1 MKWIAFFL
9 CVVLSSVI
17 NAQSINRQ
25 NYAKQINR
33 LREVEI
39 NRELPDGAIKPAK
52 EYYDAWKAWLSF
64 TGQKRVRNTSWLPLG
79 VDTWQNGSYGF
90 SPGNGRL
97 NVIAVDPQDSLTL
110 YVGSPTGGVWK
121 TTNGGENWSTSMQNF
136 AWIGVSAIAV
146 DPQNSAHVIV
156 GTGDRDLFTTT
167 GGGIYESY
175 DYGETWSEA
184 GLNEINCRVNKI
196 IINPENPSVIFAA
209 SSDGVYR
216 SVDAAQTWSLV
227 YDEEEIK
234 TLLYHPTDTSI
245 VYGAASVFIRSSNG
259 GFSFED
265 TVIGDNPV
273 RLELAVTPNQPD
285 LLYVLEAN
293 YASRFGSLQR
303 SLDAGLTFETMSNSP
318 NILGTSETGDS
329 YDGQA
334 SYDLAIVVSPENPD
348 HIIAGGVNAW
358 RSEDAGQTWIL
369 SSEYHYEDGA
379 LDYTHADIHYF
390 LNVESRIF
398 CASDGGLF
406 VTDNDGVSWSD
417 LSAGLNIS
425 EIYRLDVCNT
435 LGERVIIG
443 TQDNGTNL
451 LVDGNWTHVFG
462 ADGQASLL
470 NPENPDMVFWSIQ
483 NGSMYRTD
491 NNFADYQMISPASN
505 GAWTT
510 PLVMKAGSPNELYAG
525 YTKVYRTLNYGDN
538 WDAIS
543 PNLGGQF
550 SNLRVLE
557 VAPTN
562 SNYIYAAVGLNLYVT
577 QNAGL
582 NWDTIVMDASVVDLA
597 VSKTNPEH
605 IYIVTTSW
613 DSGVLFSEDAG
624 LSFTD
629 ITDGTE
635 NLGLRCIETS
645 QNLNGTVFV
654 GTENTVL
661 YRDTIENVW
670 FSLDEGLPAV
680 YVRDLKF
687 ESVGDKLYAG
697 TYGRGVWSY
706 DLASF
711 VSKEKHDY
719 LSGYTVYPNP
729 SNGVF
734 LLEGFINASDAEVCC
749 LDELGRK
756 LNVKVDYASKQTLK
770 ISVKNNFTGAFYIR
784 IKENEK
790 EPVFR
795 KGVIQKR

>member
-1 MKWIAFFL
+1 MKWIVFIFCFSFSGL
-9 CVVLSSVI
+9 L
-17 NAQSINRQ
+17 NAQSSEKKAYTKQMNR
-25 NYAKQINR
+25 Y
-33 LREVEI
+33 REIAI
-39 NRELPDGAIKPAK
+39 NRELPDGTYTLAK
-52 EYYDAWKAWLSF
+52 DYFVAWQDWLALAD
-64 TGQKRVRNTSWLPLG
+64 QRRIRNTNWLPLG
-79 VDTWQNGSYGF
+79 VSAWQNGSYGF

-97 NVIAVDPQDSLTL
+97 NVVAVDPQDSLTL

-121 TTNGGENWSTSMQNF
+121 TTNGGENWTASMQNF

-146 DPQNSAHVIV
+146 DPQNSAHLLV
-156 GTGDRDLFTTT
+156 GTGDRDLFVTT
-167 GGGIYESY
+167 GGGIYESF
-175 DYGETWSEA
+175 DYGETWTEA
-184 GLNEINCRVNKI
+184 GLNDANCRVNKI
-196 IINPENPSVIFAA
+196 IINPENSNVLLAA

-216 SVDAAQTWSLV
+216 SVDAAQNWSLI
-227 YDEEEIK
+227 YDEKEIK
-234 TLLYHPTDTSI
+234 TLVYHPTDTSI
-245 VYGAASVFIRSSNG
+245 VYGAASVFIRSSDG
-259 GFSFED
+259 GFTFED
-265 TVIGDNPV
+265 TVIGSDPV

-293 YASRFGSLQR
+293 NASRFGSLQR
-303 SLDAGLTFETMSNSP
+303 SLDAGSTFEIMSDSP
-318 NILGTSETGDS
+318 NILGASETGDS

-334 SYDLAIVVSPENPD
+334 SYDLALVVSPENPD
-348 HIIAGGVNAW
+348 HIIAGGINAW

-451 LVDGNWTHVFG
+451 SVDGNWTHVFG

-510 PLVMKAGSPNELYAG
+510 PLVMKSGSPNELYAG
-525 YTKVYRTLNYGDN
+525 YTKVYRSLNYGDN

-543 PNLGGQF
+543 PVLSGQF

-624 LSFTD
+624 SSFTD

-635 NLGLRCIETS
+635 SLGLRCIETS
-645 QNLNGTVFV
+645 DDLNGTVFV
-654 GTENTVL
+654 GTENSVL
-661 YRDTIENVW
+661 YRDTIDNLWLV
-670 FSLDEGLPAV
+670 LDEGLPAV

-687 ESVGDKLYAG
+687 EPLSFKLYAG
-697 TYGRGVWSY
+697 TYGRGVWSF
-706 DLASF
+706 DLGEF
-711 VSKEKHDY
+711 VSTENFERQTAYK
-719 LSGYTVYPNP
+719 LYPNP

-734 LLEGFINASDAEVCC
+734 IVEGFFNAESANIYC

-756 LNVKVDYASKQTLK
+756 LDTKIDYLSSDALK
-770 ISVKNNFTGAFYIR
+770 ISMQTNFSGSCYVR
-784 IKENEK
+784 IEEQAKEAVVMK
-790 EPVFR
+790 C
-795 KGVIQKR
+795 VIQK